1 MFDCTLN
8 SVFCVLTVCRRCRV
22 LQTGR
27 VDKNY
32 PLVVGHSG
40 PVLDIDWCPHDDN
53 ILASCSED
61 CTAMV
66 MRVCVCLFI
75 FLICIWVCVD
85 KKMWVGER
93 SCECLWRS
101 LLLGDS
107 DSSHGGH
114 HSPSLHHICLLIGR
128 VKWIRRGTA
137 VSTCLTVHPPVP
149 PHLCL
154 FNSLFGLVIV
164 MLCVCVKVE
173 MFGTVGCFTLFLQH
187 DVFSRLSRLCSV
199 IHISAYV
206 KGALC
211 NFCVVLESLS
221 ADYIS
226 KLTDIKSHPESF

>member
-154 FNSLFGLVIV
+154 FISLFGLVIV
-164 MLCVCVKVE
+164 CVWRWKCLAQSDVLLCFYSMTCSPDSPVSAQWYISLPTLKELCV
-173 MFGTVGCFTLFLQH
+173 T
-187 DVFSRLSRLCSV
+187 S
-199 IHISAYV
+199 
-206 KGALC
+206 ALC
-211 NFCVVLESLS
+211 WSRRQQTTSLS
-221 ADYIS
+221 
-226 KLTDIKSHPESF
+226 